1 MKRSFLLLS
10 LVVFFSSLS
19 ISSAENKFIKSAKA
33 DLDGDGK
40 VDSVSLSGI
49 TESGGFHLKIN
60 TASAAGTFDSDPV
73 DGFLVVDIDTQDIYK
88 EIAVHTPGPSDDDEY
103 LIYWYDGKSIQKM
116 DHLSRWPEFLGNG
129 IVYVKNWMGFWSQN
143 NKYVLDKK
151 KRKLYLVPQEFYS
164 VGVEATVK
172 ESFPIYKTREYKDVI
187 AYLKPDSK
195 MTLLLCD
202 PSPANKYSS
211 WSYLVKSSAALI
223 GWAKESHFSQ
233 KVEGLPIA
241 D

>member
-1 MKRSFLLLS
+1 MKRSVLLFS
-10 LVVFFSSLS
+10 LVILFSSLS
-19 ISSAENKFIKSAKA
+19 TSFAENKFVQSAKV

-40 VDSVSLSGI
+40 TDSIVLSGI
-49 TESGGFHLKIN
+49 TANGSFHLKIN
-60 TASAAGTFDSDPV
+60 TVSADGKFDSDPV
-73 DGFLVVDIDTQDIYK
+73 DGFLVIDIDKQDNYK

-116 DHLSRWPEFLGNG
+116 EHLSRWPEFLGNG

-151 KRKLYLVPQEFYS
+151 NRKLYEVPQEFYA

-172 ESFPIYKTREYKDVI
+172 ESFPIYKTREYKDVV
-187 AYLKPDSK
+187 AYLKPETK
-195 MTLLLCD
+195 MTLLVCD
-202 PSPANKYSS
+202 PSPAGKYSS
-211 WSYLVKSSAALI
+211 WSYLVKSSSGLI
-223 GWAKESHFSQ
+223 GWARENQFSQ
-233 KVEGLPIA
+233 KVQGLPLA